1 VKKLVHKGGTKV
13 VVPRRGSNPVVV
25 DGGTGIV
32 GEDWNP
38 GLAAGLL
45 RIGGRRGRGRWG
57 SAVAW
62 PRKTCG
68 RRSMGSATREAASRG
83 RGSVAAR
90 DGGSA

>member
-45 RIGGRRGRGRWG
+45 PARRI
-57 SAVAW
+57 SLISL
-62 PRKTCG
+62 PL
-68 RRSMGSATREAASRG
+68 
-83 RGSVAAR
+83 
-90 DGGSA
+90 DLLF